1 MTAPAPSVQPPS
13 VPPPR
18 SGRHRN
24 LGPLQRFLAR
34 TGSVLL
40 VIAALGVGD
49 FILRIT
55 PDVDKQQRPFLTEG
69 EQGQAVDAREFAA
82 TLVNVRTAGAVKAAN
97 FIHPTQGVWLILR
110 MRFVAL
116 KKPIQINYAAVV
128 DDQGRSFY
136 ASDRLKQPVIDGSR
150 VLQPGI
156 ILEGDVA
163 FEVPRDATGLTV
175 QFSNAGLTRAMQAVT
190 DITLPL
196 NETVWLDRAPVTIEP
211 MKVNP

>member
-1 MTAPAPSVQPPS
+1 MTAPTPSAPPAH
-13 VPPPR
+13 

-49 FILRIT
+49 FVLRIT
-55 PDVDKQQRPFLTEG
+55 PDVDEQQRPFLAQG

-82 TLVNVRTAGAVKAAN
+82 TLVKVRTAGAVKAAN
-97 FIHPTQGVWLILR
+97 FIHPTQGVWLVLR

-116 KKPIQINYAAVV
+116 KEPVQINYAAVV
-128 DDQGRSFY
+128 DERGRSFY

-150 VLQPGI
+150 ILQPGI

-163 FEVPRDATGLTV
+163 FEVPRDATGLTA
-175 QFSNAGLTRAMQAVT
+175 QFSNAGVVRTMQAVT

-196 NETVWLDRAPVTIEP
+196 AETAWLDREPVTIEP
-211 MKVNP
+211 LKVNP